1 MDEPLNKQKGKKEGV
16 IRKVNSVI
24 RRKKEFCKLTSF
36 KLYILAFIIFIVL
49 FFFFAFLIYRNLKKV
64 SELDKVL
71 KARHKELEDGDN
83 TRIELLNQID
93 AVEKQIELKKKYID
107 EKRALDAEKTE
118 EYNKQK
124 KIYENIEEIQNK
136 IIDENNISIL
146 LDESISNLNNRIVT
160 LKS

>member
-1 MDEPLNKQKGKKEGV
+1 MLQ
-16 IRKVNSVI
+16 
-24 RRKKEFCKLTSF
+24 
-36 KLYILAFIIFIVL
+36 
-49 FFFFAFLIYRNLKKV
+49 
-64 SELDKVL
+64 
-71 KARHKELEDGDN
+71 
-83 TRIELLNQID
+83 
-93 AVEKQIELKKKYID
+93 KQIELKKKYID